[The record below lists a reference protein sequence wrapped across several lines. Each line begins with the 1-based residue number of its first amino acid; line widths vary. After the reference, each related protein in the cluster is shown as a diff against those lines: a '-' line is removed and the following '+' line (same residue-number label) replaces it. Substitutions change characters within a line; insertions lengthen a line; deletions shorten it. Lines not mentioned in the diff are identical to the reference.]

1 MDAPGNEGEH
11 GGEAGWSWRFR
22 QGMTKSQ
29 KFAVLQKQAESPEKS
44 PASTV
49 GRALVAINQQW

>member
-1 MDAPGNEGEH
+1 ME
-11 GGEAGWSWRFR
+11 GEAGWSWRFR

-29 KFAVLQKQAESPEKS
+29 KFAVLQKQAEIPEKS
-44 PASTV
+44 LASTV

>member
-1 MDAPGNEGEH
+1 MLLGMRGSME
-11 GGEAGWSWRFR
+11 GEAGWSWRFR

-29 KFAVLQKQAESPEKS
+29 KFAVLQKQAEIPEKS
-44 PASTV
+44 LASTV